1 MHLPRHVLLGLVGLS
16 LLVSLAGCGRA
27 TAPPSPT
34 PADFPGIADQLS
46 SVGIKVANV
55 ISGDAGCDDLGL
67 ARTAIGFDASGLD
80 QPNPVRIRVYVF
92 RDHDAWQ
99 RLSASVADCAKAY
112 VTDPATYE
120 SLAPSPFVVSGQGPW
135 APGFAAALEK
145 AFTEAAGTGG

>member
-1 MHLPRHVLLGLVGLS
+1 MHLPRPLVPVLVGLVA
-16 LLVSLAGCGRA
+16 LIALAGCGKA
-27 TAPPSPT
+27 TAPPAPT

-46 SVGIKVANV
+46 TVGIKVANV
-55 ISGDAGCDDLGL
+55 VSGDAGCPDLGL

-80 QPNPVRIRVYVF
+80 QPTPVRIRLYIF
-92 RDHDAWQ
+92 RDHEAWQ
-99 RLSASVADCAKAY
+99 RLSASVATCAQSY

-135 APGFAAALEK
+135 APGFAGALEK

>member
-1 MHLPRHVLLGLVGLS
+1 MHLPRPAVRALFGLA
-16 LLVSLAGCGRA
+16 LLVALAGCGRA

-34 PADFPGIADQLS
+34 PADFPGIADRLS
-46 SVGIKVANV
+46 TVGIKVANV
-55 ISGDAGCDDLGL
+55 VSGDAGCADLGL

-80 QPNPVRIRVYVF
+80 QTTPVRVRLYIF

-99 RLSASVADCAKAY
+99 RLSASVATCAQAY
-112 VTDPATYE
+112 VTDPSTYE

-145 AFTEAAGTGG
+145 AFIEAAGTGG